1 MHCAVASMTDDHKL
15 KCYIYIYICLTEV
28 SVYMLCLVT
37 RIDLVRCFCLFS
49 TVLSSVCITILI
61 PQLEI
66 RLMAITKSSSFI

>member
-15 KCYIYIYICLTEV
+15 KCYIYIYVCLTEV

-49 TVLSSVCITILI
+49 TLSSVCILI

-66 RLMAITKSSSFI
+66 RLMAISKSSSFI